1 MFLRIA
7 TMALGLGLTG
17 QAVAAGNKAPPQ
29 REICRQSTPLIRDL
43 WSKGAYDAPPA
54 VVTLMLDAI
63 DGELPEVRQQLHAM
77 QPADAARWRQLAM
90 LTATWTGQAT
100 VVDGLLDDGAA
111 VDANGWIP
119 PFKPKFFGHTVDA
132 MQHDARFG
140 GPVAVKGLMARG
152 LVRNRSQSTGP
163 ALIVATECG
172 DLATLNVLLR
182 HHASIVQSNAP
193 KEADALTMA
202 TIDGD
207 APVAQLLLNHGAD
220 PCASDRRLAQAH
232 LKHPTMLMP
241 AHTLAQIGSHA
252 KLPSALVARLTCP
265 VVAATH

>member
-7 TMALGLGLTG
+7 AMTLGLALAG
-17 QAVAAGNKAPPQ
+17 QAVAAGHKTPPQ

-43 WSKGAYDAPPA
+43 WSKGTYDAPPA
-54 VVTLMLDAI
+54 VATLMLDAI
-63 DGELPEVRQQLHAM
+63 DGKLPEARQQLHAM
-77 QPADAARWRQLAM
+77 PSADAARWRQLAM
-90 LTATWTGQAT
+90 LTVWTGRAT

-111 VDANGWIP
+111 VDARGWIP
-119 PFKPKFFGHTVDA
+119 PFKPEFFGQTVHA

-140 GPVAVKGLMARG
+140 GPVAVKGLMTKG

-172 DLATLNVLLR
+172 DLATLDVLLR
-182 HHASIVQSNAP
+182 HHASIAQNNAP
-193 KEADALTMA
+193 NEADVLTMA
-202 TIDGD
+202 TIEGD
-207 APVAQLLLNHGAD
+207 APVARLLLNHGAD

-232 LKHPTMLMP
+232 LKHPTMPMP
-241 AHTLAQIGSHA
+241 ARTLAQIGSHA
-252 KLPSALVARLTCP
+252 TLPAALVARLSCP

>member
-7 TMALGLGLTG
+7 AMTLSLGLTG
-17 QAVAAGNKAPPQ
+17 QAAAASNKTLPQ

-43 WSKGAYDAPPA
+43 WSKGTYDAPPA
-54 VVTLMLDAI
+54 VARLMLDAI
-63 DGELPEVRQQLHAM
+63 DGKLPEVRQQLHAV
-77 QPADAARWRQLAM
+77 QPADAVRWRQLAM
-90 LTATWTGQAT
+90 LTAVWTGQAT

-111 VDANGWIP
+111 VDAKGWIP
-119 PFKPKFFGHTVDA
+119 PFKPGFFGQTVDA

-140 GPVAVKGLMARG
+140 GPVAVKGLMTRG
-152 LVRNRSQSTGP
+152 LVHNQSQSTGP
-163 ALIVATECG
+163 ALIIATECG

-193 KEADALTMA
+193 NEADALTMA
-202 TIDGD
+202 TIDDD
-207 APVAQLLLNHGAD
+207 APVARLLLNHGAD

-232 LKHPTMLMP
+232 LKHSTMP

-252 KLPSALVARLTCP
+252 KLPTALVARLTCP